1 MTRQN
6 EQLTFATDCRR
17 VLVPMA
23 TTIVLDTHK
32 LIERLKKSGFSQQQA
47 KGITEAL
54 QEIDLSQLS
63 TKADLRDLE
72 LRLVRWVQWN
82 SNTSLTPSV

>member
-1 MTRQN
+1 
-6 EQLTFATDCRR
+6 
-17 VLVPMA
+17 MA